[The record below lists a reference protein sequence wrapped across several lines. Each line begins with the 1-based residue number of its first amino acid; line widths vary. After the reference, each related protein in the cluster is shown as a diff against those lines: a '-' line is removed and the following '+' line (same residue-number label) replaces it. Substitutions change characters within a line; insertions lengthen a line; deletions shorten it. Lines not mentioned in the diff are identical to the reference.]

1 MDKHHVFCSQ
11 HSSSNHQVLKRATV
25 QGKYQEAARAY
36 AKAGV
41 VNRAMEMFSDLRLFA
56 EAKAWSEEW
65 ERQKASRP
73 SNATSGPGTAT
84 VALVQKQAEW
94 SEEMKDFQA
103 AADMYLQASL
113 HVHGLQQRCH
123 HIMLLLPCIACWNG
137 AFVPSHK

>member
-1 MDKHHVFCSQ
+1 MICYEY
-11 HSSSNHQVLKRATV
+11 SSSNHQVSERTTV

-41 VNRAMEMFSDLRLFA
+41 VNRAMDMFSDLRLFA

-73 SNATSGPGTAT
+73 SNAAAGPAAVT

-113 HVHGLQQRCH
+113 HVHEVQQ
-123 HIMLLLPCIACWNG
+123 W
-137 AFVPSHK
+137 PSHPAASAMHYILEWKS